1 MLGESKT
8 LSIENAEALL
18 KRFATYD
25 DPWWTGVLR
34 SIDKEDNDEL
44 LSLSLGLVLRRQ
56 RTFHS
61 LWKRK
66 GDLSDKLLADL
77 NKQAALA
84 KSEPE
89 RFETCRR
96 ELQDKQKTLLV
107 LHTFT
112 PYSIRAGG
120 GLLDS
125 ILLVKTRNGL
135 RSASALSPLIRSL
148 DSAWQEDIHLHAF
161 APMNSTFSAEA
172 LLNVFSPKAK
182 KAAVK
187 KKKKKKKG
195 KKSKKA
201 GKSRSG

>member
-1 MLGESKT
+1 
-8 LSIENAEALL
+8 LL

-25 DPWWTGVLR
+25 DPWWTGILR
-34 SIDKEDNDEL
+34 SIDKENSDEL

-66 GDLSDKLLADL
+66 GDLSDTLLANL

-96 ELQDKQKTLLV
+96 ALQDNQKTLLV

-112 PYSIRAGG
+112 PYSVRAGG
-120 GLLDS
+120 GLQDS

-161 APMNSTFSAEA
+161 APMTSALSAEE
-172 LLNVFSPKAK
+172 LLDAFSRKA
-182 KAAVK
+182 VSQK
-187 KKKKKKKG
+187 KKKKKKKVKKG
-195 KKSKKA
+195 KKGRKP
-201 GKSRSG
+201 RRV